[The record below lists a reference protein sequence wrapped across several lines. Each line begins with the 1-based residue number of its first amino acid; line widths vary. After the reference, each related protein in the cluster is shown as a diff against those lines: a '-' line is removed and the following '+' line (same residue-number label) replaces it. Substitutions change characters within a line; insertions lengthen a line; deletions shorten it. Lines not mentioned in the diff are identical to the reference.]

1 MAADVK
7 IVEQYLEYS
16 PPINVHGSVRQL
28 LRAVPE
34 KYLSGLHRI
43 TLTNSTS
50 LRKTYRGKILAGKD
64 RVRPADCQG
73 LYANGQ
79 IQLLMDKILSE
90 VPELFLLF
98 PPLKK
103 YLIAKTLYHEVGHHI
118 HKLESPGYRANR
130 EAFADEW
137 RDKFLRAFLHRYWYL
152 APVFRICFA
161 VARPFR
167 RSEPASESPSA
178 QDTA

>member
-16 PPINVHGSVRQL
+16 PPINVHGSVREL

-50 LRKTYRGKILAGKD
+50 LRKTHRGKILAGKH
-64 RVRPADCQG
+64 RIRPADCHG

-79 IQLLMDKILSE
+79 ILLLMDQILSE
-90 VPELFLLF
+90 VPEVFLLW

-118 HKLESPGYRANR
+118 HKLESPGYRADR
-130 EAFADEW
+130 ETFADEW
-137 RDKFLRAFLHRYWYL
+137 RDKFLRAFLKRYWYL
-152 APVFRICFA
+152 APAFRLVFA
-161 VARPFR
+161 VMRPFR
-167 RSEPASESPSA
+167 RSNASSENPSVH
-178 QDTA
+178 DTA

>member
-7 IVEQYLEYS
+7 IVERYIEYS
-16 PPINVHGSVRQL
+16 PPINVHRSVRQL
-28 LRAVPE
+28 LRAIPE
-34 KYLSGLHRI
+34 KYLSGLHKI

-50 LRKTYRGKILAGKD
+50 LRKTYRGKIFAGKD

-79 IQLLMDKILSE
+79 IQLLMDQILSE

-118 HKLESPGYRANR
+118 HKLESPGYRPNR
-130 EAFADEW
+130 ETFADEW
-137 RDKFLRAFLHRYWYL
+137 RDKLMRLFFRRYWYL
-152 APVFRICFA
+152 APFFRIAFYF
-161 VARPFR
+161 VRPFA
-167 RSEPASESPSA
+167 RSENENESA
-178 QDTA
+178 KDTA